1 MKGTERNALCPCGS
15 GYKTKHCLGTQRHIP
30 TAKEMEDMH
39 AIALLENY
47 YEHTEHGRLEVE
59 KDWHARRHR
68 ARHALALLS
77 VLGGSL

>member
-1 MKGTERNALCPCGS
+1 MKGIERNAPCPCGS

-39 AIALLENY
+39 AMALLENY
-47 YEHTEHGRLEVE
+47 YEHTEHGRREVE
-59 KDWHARRHR
+59 QDRRARRHR
-68 ARHALALLS
+68 AHHALQLLT